1 MRTVR
6 PVGHHGLLVECDDLQ
21 DVMTVHRALAAD
33 RPRGVVD
40 LVPAARTVLLT
51 FEASASAAELA
62 AAVSAVSAVSAVPTV
77 PAVPAVADTVNPSG
91 ADARPAVPPPPER
104 EVVIPVTYDGAD
116 LADVAELTG
125 IPAQEVVRRHQAA
138 THRVAFTGFAPGFA
152 YVVGDDAG
160 LVVPR
165 RTTPR
170 TRVPSGSVALAAEFT
185 GIYPREG
192 PGGWQLI
199 GRTDV
204 TLWDV
209 TQDPPALLTPG
220 VRVRFTEASP

>member
-1 MRTVR
+1 MRTFR

-21 DVMTVHRALAAD
+21 DVMALHRALDAD
-33 RPRGVVD
+33 RPPGVVD

-51 FEASASAAELA
+51 FGPSTSHAELA
-62 AAVSAVSAVSAVPTV
+62 AAVSAV
-77 PAVPAVADTVNPSG
+77 PAVPARGLP
-91 ADARPAVPPPPER
+91 PAVPPTADR

-116 LADVAELTG
+116 LDDVAELTG
-125 IPAQEVVRRHQAA
+125 IPKDEVVRRHQAA
-138 THRVAFTGFAPGFA
+138 EHRVAFIGFAPGFA
-152 YVVGDDAG
+152 YVVGSDAG

-170 TRVPSGSVALAAEFT
+170 TRVPRGSVALAAEFT

-192 PGGWQLI
+192 PGGWQLV

-204 TLWDV
+204 TLWDLG
-209 TQDPPALLTPG
+209 QEPPALLTPG
-220 VRVRFTEASP
+220 TRVRFTEVAG